1 MEFGLRLSAS
11 DSQTLIR
18 VWIFPSIR
26 TWRLL
31 QSIPKRALP
40 CAHDYRN
47 DAGGFRAAVTIPA
60 YSNDLI
66 AAGVLTLHS
75 KLLQHLETP
84 GQGAGAPSGSSRQ
97 W

>member
-31 QSIPKRALP
+31 QSIPKRALS
-40 CAHDYRN
+40 CAHDYWN
-47 DAGGFRAAVTIPA
+47 DAGGYVPRGSDDPR
-60 YSNDLI
+60 
-66 AAGVLTLHS
+66 
-75 KLLQHLETP
+75 LLK
-84 GQGAGAPSGSSRQ
+84 
-97 W
+97 